1 MAADIRSAVGAAL
14 ALAALALWSWA
25 LRLPGISLP
34 MMSDEGG
41 YAYEAILLG
50 QGDVPYRDAYD
61 QKPPVVYFLYRLAFR
76 VFGFG
81 ERGPRLLAL
90 LFAWA
95 TMVLLFS
102 LSPPEWPIA
111 ARLAAPAAYAAMSAE
126 PIGDMG
132 FAAVPEAFLG
142 LFLAASARFLIASW
156 HSASRGRWLFL
167 SGAAA
172 ALAVMTKQTAAWP
185 AAVFF
190 LLALWERRTREAGPA
205 RRVREAACFI
215 LGAAAAA
222 APFLIFFWNRG
233 ALPELWDQAF
243 RRNLDYSAVM
253 LSPGAVPL
261 QVDWLRRVVLPLFM
275 ARDWPVW
282 VLALAGLLAPRPTN
296 DRREILYTAWLA
308 AAVVATATGFYFFPH
323 YFLQLH
329 PTLALAAA
337 MGVRRLSV
345 HRPGLAAAA
354 VFSLAL
360 YPGAVHARAFL
371 FDPPELAAKRLMH
384 PNPLNEARR
393 AAEFIRHRSRPEDRI
408 YVFGS
413 EPQIFVGAG
422 RRAATRHMYVFPLT
436 LFPRDPALIDREL
449 ADLARERPRFLV
461 YVGVPSSTLIASS
474 EGARLRDGVRLMARQ
489 SYDLIAEIPVLEG
502 GGGAPGTAALAP
514 QGALPDWSRE
524 DRLWIFELRAD
535 K

>member
-190 LLALWERRTREAGPA
+190 LLALWERRTREAVPA

-275 ARDWPVW
+275 AGDWPVW

-329 PTLALAAA
+329 PPLALAAA

-354 VFSLAL
+354 VFSLASIPARSTRGHSL
-360 YPGAVHARAFL
+360 IRRSWRPSALCTPIPQRGPPGRRIH
-371 FDPPELAAKRLMH
+371 PP
-384 PNPLNEARR
+384 PQP
-393 AAEFIRHRSRPEDRI
+393 PEDRI

-413 EPQIFVGAG
+413 EPQSFVGAG